1 MKNRNAHYLA
11 LVLLKKNNKIQAQ
24 KDFTMFKF
32 FAAATIMAISLT
44 SHAELLENGDFES
57 AWDPET
63 ERGPGY
69 IYNPDKTNSG
79 LGWTFVG
86 DSGLSKSGTAWHGV
100 SPDNSQFAFIQRDY
114 SSIQQTFS
122 VAQDGV
128 LELSFLWASRPRY
141 NYGQNLMI
149 SLTNGKRTYVLDDI
163 EVDTTEWTMSSIN
176 LGNVKSGDYTLV
188 FFGYN
193 DTDDDVAAFL
203 DDVSISQ
210 TGYDISSGNLESNFS
225 YVVPAP
231 LSAGGILLAG
241 IAFFRKKKKL

>member
-1 MKNRNAHYLA
+1 
-11 LVLLKKNNKIQAQ
+11 
-24 KDFTMFKF
+24 MFKF

-122 VAQDGV
+122 VAGWCFGT
-128 LELSFLWASRPRY
+128 EFLVGLQAKVQLRSKFA
-141 NYGQNLMI
+141 G
-149 SLTNGKRTYVLDDI
+149 
-163 EVDTTEWTMSSIN
+163 
-176 LGNVKSGDYTLV
+176 LV
-188 FFGYN
+188 N
-193 DTDDDVAAFL
+193 
-203 DDVSISQ
+203 
-210 TGYDISSGNLESNFS
+210 
-225 YVVPAP
+225 
-231 LSAGGILLAG
+231 
-241 IAFFRKKKKL
+241 RW